1 MLIYRFGLHGVGVDS
16 EKRESKESEVV
27 VLKVVDKT
35 PNSKSLRMTN
45 ARSPHG
51 I

>member
-1 MLIYRFGLHGVGVDS
+1 MGVDS
-16 EKRESKESEVV
+16 EKRESKEGEVV
-27 VLKVVDKT
+27 ALKVVDKT
-35 PNSKSLRMTN
+35 LNSKSLRMKD

>member
-1 MLIYRFGLHGVGVDS
+1 MGVDS
-16 EKRESKESEVV
+16 EKRENKEGEVV
-27 VLKVVDKT
+27 VVKVVDKT
-35 PNSKSLRMTN
+35 SSTESLRRTD